1 MTQPRLNPRS
11 PPFALQLMRRLALF
25 MLAIMLMLASLAT
38 WPVFSAR
45 LQPQSAAA
53 SVPSP
58 SPAPTVT
65 ALPTPTP
72 SAIPLIHTNLF
83 PGRASILDRGLI
95 ILALGEGGN
104 THLFTYQPSAAAPLM
119 RLTAGAWDDITPAIS
134 PDGTRLAFASNRDGP
149 WDLYIMDLS
158 SGKISRLTDTPG
170 YEASPSWSP
179 DGRWLAYE
187 AYMDILSLS
196 KDGND
201 GGLDIYILS
210 LDGDQT
216 PIRLT
221 DDQSSSPTTIS
232 AADYAPAWSPQGR
245 QVAFVSTRSGDPDIW
260 LADLNQVTDRFR
272 NISHNP
278 YAAEAHPAWSPDGQQ
293 LAWATRSS
301 DGVQSV
307 CVWKVADTPTS
318 QLSLSKLL
326 GAPRCIGS
334 GDWPVWEPSG
344 LALLTALSTP
354 NRHYLTSYDSQQGDL
369 ILPPLVLS
377 GPLEGL
383 AWGAAAVEYN
393 RSGHPE
399 PVDPEPVEGPT
410 GALQEARVAVAIS
423 ALTPP
428 PPLWLPALSGDG
440 PLPSGRQRIV
450 PLKGVEAPEPLLQDL
465 VDESFQALRARLADA
480 AGWDFLS
487 TLENAYVPLTAPLD
501 PGMGKDWLYTGRA
514 FAFNTLPINATWV
527 VVAPEPFGSQTYW
540 RVYIKTRFQDGSQG
554 SPLHDQPWDFNGRY
568 AGNPRSYEQ
577 GGAPVVTIPPGYW
590 LDFTQLAEA
599 YGWERLPALSNWRS
613 SYPAARF
620 NEFALTDQLD
630 WQSAMLEVYPAE
642 ALLTPTPIT
651 PTPEPSRTARPP
663 TSTPTP
669 TRTPWQAN
677 AFTTPTSTP

>member
-1 MTQPRLNPRS
+1 
-11 PPFALQLMRRLALF
+11 MRRLALF
-25 MLAIMLMLASLAT
+25 MLAIMLMLASLVS
-38 WPVFSAR
+38 WPEFSAR

-58 SPAPTVT
+58 SPTPTAT
-65 ALPTPTP
+65 AQPTPAP
-72 SAIPLIHTNLF
+72 SAIPIAHTDLS
-83 PGRASILDRGLI
+83 PARASILDRGLI
-95 ILALGEGGN
+95 ILALGEGLH
-104 THLFTYQPSAAAPLM
+104 THLFTFQPSASPPFM
-119 RLTAGAWDDITPAIS
+119 RLTAGDWDDISPAIS
-134 PDGTRLAFASNRDGP
+134 PDGTRLAFASNREGP
-149 WDLYIMDLS
+149 WDLFIMDLS

-187 AYMDILSLS
+187 AYV
-196 KDGND
+196 DGNG

-210 LDGDQT
+210 LDGDQS

-221 DDQSSSPTTIS
+221 GDQSPSGIS

-245 QVAFVSTRSGDPDIW
+245 QVAFVSTRSGEREIW

-278 YAAEAHPAWSPDGQQ
+278 SSAEAHPAWSPDGQQ

-307 CVWKVADTPTS
+307 CIWKVVGKTT
-318 QLSLSKLL
+318 QLQ

-344 LALLTALSTP
+344 LALLTVLSTP

-369 ILPPLVLS
+369 ILPPLLLS
-377 GPLEGL
+377 GSLEGL
-383 AWGAAAVEYN
+383 TWGAAVL
-393 RSGHPE
+393 PE
-399 PVDPEPVEGPT
+399 
-410 GALQEARVAVAIS
+410 AAFQEAGIAEAIS
-423 ALTPP
+423 APIPTT
-428 PPLWLPALSGDG
+428 LWLPALSGDG

-450 PLKGVEAPEPLLQDL
+450 PLKGVEAPMPLLQDL
-465 VDESFQALRARLADA
+465 VDESFQALRARLAAA

-487 TLENAYVPLTAPLD
+487 SLENAYVPLTAPLD
-501 PGMGKDWLYTGRA
+501 PGMGEDWLYTGRA

-540 RVYIKTRFQDGSQG
+540 RVYVKTRFQDGSQG
-554 SPLHDQPWDFNGRY
+554 SPLHDQPWDFNARY
-568 AGNPRSYEQ
+568 AGNPHSYEQ
-577 GGAPVVTIPPGYW
+577 GGLPAATIPPGYW
-590 LDFTQLAEA
+590 LDFTRLAEA
-599 YGWERLPALSNWRS
+599 YGWERLPALSTWRS

-642 ALLTPTPIT
+642 ALITPTPIT

-663 TSTPTP
+663 TSTATP
-669 TRTPWQAN
+669 TRTPWRVSSP
-677 AFTTPTSTP
+677 TPTSTP

>member
-1 MTQPRLNPRS
+1 MTQRGFNPRS
-11 PPFALQLMRRLALF
+11 SFALQLMRRLALF
-25 MLAIMLMLASLAT
+25 MLAIMLMLASLIT

-58 SPAPTVT
+58 SSAPTIT
-65 ALPTPTP
+65 AQPTPTP
-72 SAIPLIHTNLF
+72 STIPLIHTNSF
-83 PGRASILDRGLI
+83 PNRLSILDQGLV

-104 THLFTYQPSAAAPLM
+104 THLFTYQPSAAAPFM
-119 RLTAGAWDDITPAIS
+119 RLTTGNWDDITPAIS

-158 SGKISRLTDTPG
+158 SGEISRLTNTPG

-187 AYMDILSLS
+187 AYI
-196 KDGND
+196 DGNN

-210 LDGDQT
+210 LDGEQT

-221 DDQSSSPTTIS
+221 DDQSSSGIY
-232 AADYAPAWSPQGR
+232 AADYAPAWSPKGR
-245 QVAFVSTRSGDPDIW
+245 QVAFVSTRSGDRDIW
-260 LADLNQVTDRFR
+260 LADLDQVTDRFR
-272 NISHNP
+272 NLSHNP
-278 YAAEAHPAWSPDGQQ
+278 SAAEAHPAWSPDGQQ

-307 CVWKVADTPTS
+307 YVWKVEDKTS
-318 QLSLSKLL
+318 QLL

-369 ILPPLVLS
+369 ILAPLVLS

-383 AWGAAAVEYN
+383 AWGAASLTNTAF
-393 RSGHPE
+393 H
-399 PVDPEPVEGPT
+399 
-410 GALQEARVAVAIS
+410 EAEIASATL
-423 ALTPP
+423 ALTPT
-428 PPLWLPALSGDG
+428 PLWLPALSGDG
-440 PLPSGRQRIV
+440 PLPSGRLRIV

-465 VDESFQALRARLADA
+465 VDESFQALRARLAAA

-501 PGMGKDWLYTGRA
+501 PGMGEDWLYTGRA

-554 SPLHDQPWDFNGRY
+554 APLHDQSWNFNARY

-577 GGAPVVTIPPGYW
+577 GGVPAAMIPPGYW
-590 LDFTQLAEA
+590 LDFTRLAEA
-599 YGWERLPALSNWRS
+599 YSWERLPALSSWRS

-642 ALLTPTPIT
+642 ALVTPTPIT

-663 TSTPTP
+663 TSTLTP
-669 TRTPWQAN
+669 TRTPWRVSSP
-677 AFTTPTSTP
+677 TPTSTP